1 MACHVGPWL
10 TAACAGIPT
19 STLRNPREATSSP
32 SNPARPAILSTV
44 LEVHRE
50 LLLDEIR
57 TNAYRDAIRQV
68 VTPDS
73 VVLDLGTGS
82 GILAFF
88 ACEAGARRVF
98 AVDGTHSADLAA
110 FLAKQLGYSDRL
122 VVIHDHSTKIE
133 LPEPAD
139 VLVTETLGAFGFN
152 EHILSSVID
161 ARARLLR
168 PGAAIIPQRIELAI
182 VPVEAPSVFD
192 RHIGFWRRE
201 RFGIDVSPLAVF
213 ASNAVYVADVEPTS
227 FLAPPATVIS
237 ADLATIPSSD
247 VSGNAHFTV
256 SRSGQLHGF
265 SGWFRATLAPGIA
278 LSNELPRSTGTMP
291 FFRLNHRY
299 PWQREHQSTPAWKRP
314 MDCPGAGE
322 AASALSLSIR

>member
-1 MACHVGPWL
+1 M
-10 TAACAGIPT
+10 
-19 STLRNPREATSSP
+19 
-32 SNPARPAILSTV
+32 

-50 LLLDEIR
+50 LLLDDLR

-98 AVDGTHSADLAA
+98 AVEVTHSADLAA
-110 FLAKQLGYSDRL
+110 FLARQLGYSDRL
-122 VVIHDHSTKIE
+122 EVVHDHSTKID

-168 PGAAIIPQRIELAI
+168 PGAAIIPQRIDLSV
-182 VPVEAPSVFD
+182 VPVEAPAIFD
-192 RHIGFWRRE
+192 RHVGFWRRE
-201 RFGIDVSPLAVF
+201 RFGLDLSPLAVF
-213 ASNAVYVADVEPTS
+213 ASNAVYVADAGTAA
-227 FLAPPATVIS
+227 FLASPTAVIS
-237 ADLATIPSSD
+237 ADLASITSAD
-247 VSGNAHFTV
+247 VSGHAHFAA
-256 SRSGQLHGF
+256 SRSGLLCGF
-265 SGWFRATLAPGIA
+265 SGWFRATLAPGIE
-278 LSNELPRSTGTMP
+278 LSNELAGTTHWNHAFLPLESPRSVAEGTP
-291 FFRLNHRY
+291 IDIDLETADGLSWRWRGRIGSDFFDQMTL
-299 PWQREHQSTPAWKRP
+299 
-314 MDCPGAGE
+314 
-322 AASALSLSIR
+322 LSGPPCYR